1 LHSSGERRV
10 TCRFIYLGDFLEVLL
25 ELITMDQPG
34 SASADVNVDVE
45 KSPAV
50 FVVQALKEPAPPVK
64 DFTPAGI
71 LALAKSFDPTFEVP
85 RPRSRS
91 Q

>member
-1 LHSSGERRV
+1 
-10 TCRFIYLGDFLEVLL
+10 
-25 ELITMDQPG
+25 MDQPG
-34 SASADVNVDVE
+34 SASADVNPDVE
-45 KSPAV
+45 KLTSLR
-50 FVVQALKEPAPPVK
+50 VVQALKEPAPAAK

-71 LALAKSFDPTFEVP
+71 LALAKSFDPTFEVS